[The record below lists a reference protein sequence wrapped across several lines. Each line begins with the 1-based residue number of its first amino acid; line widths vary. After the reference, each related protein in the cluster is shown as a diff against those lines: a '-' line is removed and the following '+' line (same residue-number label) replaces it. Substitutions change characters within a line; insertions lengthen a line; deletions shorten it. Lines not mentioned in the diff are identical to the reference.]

1 MITPTHGVLTLTGK
15 DKKGSLNLAIQHLRQ
30 SAGDATLSFDMMWV
44 RVVGNP
50 GGVMIRWTMTGVD
63 AALPKVDVLH
73 KSIRGTDTPPGMFV
87 SVGTAEAPLQFDG
100 VSEHLLV
107 FRTDEARIRT
117 DEARS
122 GCHKENRRSL
132 MHFFAILA
140 AEDIDI
146 AQYES
151 VETSDGNVKHAM
163 RLFDHRGRGKTWL
176 INTVDRANRFSAVLG
191 NDVHKLQIPGITAS
205 ADSLKEATRLRGRDL
220 HPISLTLAS
229 RDEESTFQQ
238 FIADCLKAV
247 STKPPATNGYITFRI
262 HGPDVPGFLIACMQ
276 RVETFSIGNQAL
288 GARRNIVRACCRG
301 MGRDGIVI
309 VVAEASPTELKMSD
323 EDRGVYLNEVEI
335 NLQKELTK
343 RFKSKLAGPDDAVN
357 PPQLHRQIEVR
368 TDYADTQPITVV
380 YNEER
385 QAVVTR
391 ELLFKNDFAAGIAD
405 LVTRLS
411 GQDANI
417 VFLDARANST
427 PAVNVGCAIAVV
439 CLRNN
444 KIAVEGI
451 LDNVRWKR

>member
-1 MITPTHGVLTLTGK
+1 
-15 DKKGSLNLAIQHLRQ
+15 
-30 SAGDATLSFDMMWV
+30 
-44 RVVGNP
+44 
-50 GGVMIRWTMTGVD
+50 
-63 AALPKVDVLH
+63 
-73 KSIRGTDTPPGMFV
+73 MFV

-100 VSEHLLV
+100 VSDHLLV
-107 FRTDEARIRT
+107 FRTDT
-117 DEARS
+117 ARS

-151 VETSDGNVKHAM
+151 VETDDNKVEHVL

-191 NDVHKLQIPGITAS
+191 DDVDKAQIPGITAS
-205 ADSLKEATRLRGRDL
+205 ADSLKEATDLRGGKL

-229 RDEESTFQQ
+229 REEESTFQQ
-238 FIADCLKAV
+238 FIADCLKPV
-247 STKPPATNGYITFRI
+247 STKPPATNGYITFSI

-288 GARRNIVRACCRG
+288 VARRNIVRACCRG
-301 MGRDGIVI
+301 MGRDGIVL
-309 VVAEASPTELKMSD
+309 VVAEASQT
-323 EDRGVYLNEVEI
+323 DRDGYTTDGIKYLNKVEL

-343 RFKSKLAGPDDAVN
+343 RFKSQLACPDDDVN

-368 TDYADTQPITVV
+368 TDYADTQPATVV
-380 YNEER
+380 YNEKL

-391 ELLFKNDFAAGIAD
+391 KLLFKNDFATGIAK
-405 LVTRLS
+405 LVDDLS
-411 GQDANI
+411 GQNANI
-417 VFLDARANST
+417 VFLDARANSA

-444 KIAVEGI
+444 QIAVEEI
-451 LDNVRWKR
+451 LDNDLWKG